1 MDVAITKI
9 SSKGQIVLPL
19 EMRKDMTKG
28 DKILIIKNK
37 DQIIMKKA
45 KDLDKNL
52 EQDLEFAKKTNQA
65 LEEISKGKSKEMSFD
80 DFIEEIEKW

>member
-1 MDVAITKI
+1 MDVSITKI

-28 DKILIIKNK
+28 EKILIIKNK

-45 KDLDKNL
+45 KNLDKNL
-52 EQDLEFAKKTNQA
+52 EEDLEFAKKTNKA
-65 LEEISKGKSKEMSFD
+65 WEEISKGKSKEIPFD
-80 DFIEEIEKW
+80 KFIEEIEKW